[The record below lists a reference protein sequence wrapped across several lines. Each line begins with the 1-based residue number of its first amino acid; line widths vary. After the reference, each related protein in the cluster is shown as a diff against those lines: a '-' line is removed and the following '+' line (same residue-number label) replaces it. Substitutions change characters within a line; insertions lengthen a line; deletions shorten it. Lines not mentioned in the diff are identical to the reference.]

1 MVYEGM
7 EGVGTYHALA
17 KLQQDEEKKPST
29 LDHSEEV
36 DEEVDVADD
45 GAATEAPGGDDNAA
59 TIKVAEKEGQKSNRG
74 TRLAL
79 GGVFASIGAQSQRA
93 ISSFLQKNPTID
105 ENASSAGEV
114 NLAMSRWKLAGRVA
128 MTMPGSEPHNNADM
142 QREEQEAVGE
152 SIISKANRP
161 RRTFH
166 GGTGK
171 AERASHAGRV
181 SHVSY
186 DAAEGG
192 AGGVEQ
198 VVAFVT
204 KLQGD
209 TLTGGRRALQGVL
222 SWVAASA
229 SKLAQS
235 ANEAHDAL
243 EPPRTDGL
251 TA

>member
-29 LDHSEEV
+29 LDPSEEV
-36 DEEVDVADD
+36 EEEVDVADD
-45 GAATEAPGGDDNAA
+45 GAEASGGDDNAA
-59 TIKVAEKEGQKSNRG
+59 TIKATEKEGQKSNRG

-114 NLAMSRWKLAGRVA
+114 NLAMSRWKLAGRIA

-142 QREEQEAVGE
+142 QREELEAAGE
-152 SIISKANRP
+152 PTISKANRP

-186 DAAEGG
+186 DADEG

-198 VVAFVT
+198 AVAFVT
-204 KLQGD
+204 KLPGD
-209 TLTGGRRALQGVL
+209 ALTGGRRALQGVL
-222 SWVAASA
+222 SWVAAGA

-235 ANEAHDAL
+235 ATEAHDAL
-243 EPPRTDGL
+243 EPQRADGL